1 MRSAKR
7 RAPASNRSSKRRA
20 IVLCGGEKSGG
31 SQRRFYRDLLA
42 RADNARHIKPLRKK
56 SALKGTAMK
65 TLRDRMNELGP
76 ARRARVDARAAQVF
90 AEEMSLKDL
99 RKARK
104 ITQARLAKSLNITQ
118 DGVSRIEQR
127 TDLLL
132 STLRKSIEAMG
143 GHLQM
148 VAQFHGRAPIVLA
161 GFQGTAVQNRR
172 ARKRRPTSRS
182 PTTSSLEPG

>member
-1 MRSAKR
+1 
-7 RAPASNRSSKRRA
+7 
-20 IVLCGGEKSGG
+20 
-31 SQRRFYRDLLA
+31 
-42 RADNARHIKPLRKK
+42 
-56 SALKGTAMK
+56 MK

-76 ARRARVDARAAQVF
+76 APRARVDARAAKIF

-104 ITQARLAKSLNITQ
+104 ITQARVAKSLHITQ

-143 GHLQM
+143 GHLRL
-148 VAQFHGRAPIVLA
+148 VAQFRGRAPVVLA
-161 GFQGTAVQNRR
+161 GFQGAAVQNRR

-182 PTTSSLEPG
+182 PATSSVDLG